1 MPKRLWEDVRDNTH
15 GGKTFDYV
23 CKRLDKS

>member
-1 MPKRLWEDVRDNTH
+1 MWEDVRDNTH

-23 CKRLDKS
+23 CKHLDKS